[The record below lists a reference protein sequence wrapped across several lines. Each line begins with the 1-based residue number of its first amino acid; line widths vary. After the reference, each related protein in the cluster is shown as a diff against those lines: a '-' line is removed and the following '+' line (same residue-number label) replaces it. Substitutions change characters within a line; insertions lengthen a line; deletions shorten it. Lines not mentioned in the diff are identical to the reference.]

1 MARDKRN
8 HRIQVNV
15 RLHDDENEIVT
26 RTAKALNI
34 SKSDVMRKALLGEL
48 SKMKIPEA
56 PKEPVKQTK
65 VLSAAE
71 RETMIKSTGNLI
83 TDVSKMKGDNG
94 RLGGNINQ
102 IAKAIKT
109 GDKTVPIP
117 ELKAYHEYR
126 KTMDVGLAAVAKE
139 LNRIWRQLA

>member
-56 PKEPVKQTK
+56 STEPVKQTK

-71 RETMIKSTGNLI
+71 RETMIKSVGNLI

-102 IAKAIKT
+102 ITKAIQT
-109 GDKTVPIP
+109 GDKTVSIP
-117 ELKAYHEYR
+117 AVNSYVGYANAM
-126 KTMDVGLAAVAKE
+126 TDGLASVAKE